1 MVNRWIEAKPVAEG
15 EAVMPLDPSDQR
27 DSPSLAAAG
36 RFRLWRSWLHQL
48 GPYTARSMD
57 PTHEHKTEW
66 EGWPFTSMDEVADFA
81 SYMVEQIRKVTES
94 TEVSISVT
102 YDDKEFKHL
111 TLAEFK
117 EQASA
122 LPLDPVV
129 NLSICAGEFERDAVI
144 AWLFL
149 FRLGMKENRRRRQ
162 GATILP
168 LRRGGD
174 DGSQLVDGDDRGW
187 DRRAGHHH
195 DHLARN

>member
-1 MVNRWIEAKPVAEG
+1 
-15 EAVMPLDPSDQR
+15 
-27 DSPSLAAAG
+27 
-36 RFRLWRSWLHQL
+36 
-48 GPYTARSMD
+48 MD
-57 PTHEHKTEW
+57 PAHKHKTEW

-81 SYMVEQIRKVTES
+81 SYMGEQVREVTES
-94 TEVSISVT
+94 TQVSISVT

-149 FRLGMKENRRRRQ
+149 SRLGMNTTLSIDGRKVMAVDRVKVRVTAEVKRLFAQNREREST
-162 GATILP
+162 AAAA
-168 LRRGGD
+168 
-174 DGSQLVDGDDRGW
+174 V
-187 DRRAGHHH
+187 AH
-195 DHLARN
+195 DHTDHPSRWRRWMTTGGR